1 MPTKH
6 SQSFSALVYYKI
18 KSLDRGLQVCAC
30 RRTTAFLAIGLEP
43 TRAALRIA
51 LSFRGG
57 ARCGTALMY
66 TDEKEK
72 EQPGTHCLCIHFGF
86 LILLQD
92 TVYPICGWRR
102 GGGDWI
108 DGWSGCDWCAG
119 NQCVAWTP
127 GTIILLKTS
136 VQVHAC
142 MRAAGATCRD
152 ALTRRRLLS
161 GMHRARSR
169 SVRMRRQV
177 EICWS
182 CCSPSQNC
190 CL

>member
-1 MPTKH
+1 MPAAARQR
-6 SQSFSALVYYKI
+6 SSPSGWNPLGQLCVLP
-18 KSLDRGLQVCAC
+18 SLSEGVLAAVRRSCTQTRRKRSSRAHTVCAFISVFSFYFKTRC
-30 RRTTAFLAIGLEP
+30 TRSAAGVGAGGIG
-43 TRAALRIA
+43 
-51 LSFRGG
+51 SMG
-57 ARCGTALMY
+57 
-66 TDEKEK
+66 
-72 EQPGTHCLCIHFGF
+72 
-86 LILLQD
+86 
-92 TVYPICGWRR
+92 
-102 GGGDWI
+102 
-108 DGWSGCDWCAG
+108 GWSGCDWCAG